1 MEMRRRKDP
10 ARSKSSLMLERLPSI
25 LLSLFAAFFVAIASF
40 VISAGYAEHR
50 AAEID
55 AAARSLAENAT
66 PSIIHLATA
75 RAELRHNQALLSDL
89 VNNAAL
95 GRPFD
100 RHELDEAR
108 DNLSRSLDA
117 YLGIPVYPGELK
129 QWQTVAQELGKLA
142 MDTDRALALLA
153 NGHPDEANK
162 LMDTL
167 RADFNGTS
175 EAVMASVELN
185 AQQARR
191 LAIEIAANRVRSRRI
206 ALVLNTASVTF
217 ALLAC
222 AAAAVQIRRHVRL
235 LWGQGVLL
243 ERRADELEQFAGR
256 VAHDVL
262 SPLGSVA
269 LSLDLALRRCSEG
282 DPARK
287 ALERG
292 RKAIARIKRTTD
304 GLLGFARAGAR
315 PEPGARAEVSPVI
328 DDLMVELV
336 PVAVELGAE
345 LRVEPFAPC
354 AVIANPGVLT
364 SILANLIRN
373 ALKYV
378 GDSAVCRI
386 VIRVLDTSDAVRIE
400 VEDTGPGVAP
410 ALEPMVFEPHVRAQ
424 GARVPGLGLGLATVK
439 RLTEA
444 HGGRVGLRTVV
455 GKGSVFWFELP
466 RASTEAAHAS
476 EIAPAPAREL
486 RETAPR

>member
-1 MEMRRRKDP
+1 
-10 ARSKSSLMLERLPSI
+10 MLERLPSI
-25 LLSLFAAFFVAIASF
+25 LLSLFVAFFVAIASF

-55 AAARSLAENAT
+55 AAAMSLAENAT
-66 PSIIHLATA
+66 PSIMLLATA
-75 RAELRHNQALLSDL
+75 RAELRHTQALLSDL
-89 VNNAAL
+89 IKDVAL
-95 GRPFD
+95 GRPLD

-117 YLGIPVYPGELK
+117 YLGMPVYPGELK
-129 QWQTVAQELGKLA
+129 QWQTVAQELRKLDLDA
-142 MDTDRALALLA
+142 DRALLLLA
-153 NGHPDEANK
+153 NGHRNEANK
-162 LMDTL
+162 LVDDTL
-167 RADFNGTS
+167 RADFDATS
-175 EAVMASVELN
+175 EAVMASIELN
-185 AQQARR
+185 AKHARR

-222 AAAAVQIRRHVRL
+222 AAAAVQIRRHVKL
-235 LWGQGVLL
+235 LWRQGVLL

-269 LSLDLALRRCSEG
+269 LSLDLALRRCGEG

-292 RKAIARIKRTTD
+292 RHAIARVKRTTD
-304 GLLGFARAGAR
+304 GLLEFARAGAR
-315 PEPGARAEVSPVI
+315 PEPGARAEVRPVI

-336 PVAVELGAE
+336 HVAEELGAE
-345 LRVEPFAPC
+345 LCVEPFAPC
-354 AVIANPGVLT
+354 AVAASPGVLT

-373 ALKYV
+373 ALKYL
-378 GDSAVCRI
+378 GDSAVCRV
-386 VIRVLDTSDAVRIE
+386 VIRVLDERDVVRIE

-410 ALEPMVFEPHVRAQ
+410 ALEQMVFEPHVRAQ
-424 GARVPGLGLGLATVK
+424 GARVPGLGLGLATVR

-455 GKGSVFWFELP
+455 GQGSLFWFELP
-466 RASTEAAHAS
+466 SASTEATRAS
-476 EIAPAPAREL
+476 EIGSSTSA
-486 RETAPR
+486 

>member
-1 MEMRRRKDP
+1 
-10 ARSKSSLMLERLPSI
+10 MLERLPSI

-55 AAARSLAENAT
+55 AAAMSLAENAT
-66 PSIIHLATA
+66 PSIMHLAAA
-75 RAELRHNQALLSDL
+75 RAELRHTQALLSDL
-89 VNNAAL
+89 VNDAAL
-95 GRPFD
+95 GRPRD

-108 DNLSRSLDA
+108 DSLSRSIDV
-117 YLGIPVYPGELK
+117 YLGMPVYPGELK
-129 QWQTVAQELGKLA
+129 QWQTVAQALGKLDL
-142 MDTDRALALLA
+142 DTDRALSLVA

-162 LMDTL
+162 LVDGAL
-167 RADFNGTS
+167 RADFNSTND
-175 EAVMASVELN
+175 AVMASIELN
-185 AQQARR
+185 ARHARR
-191 LAIEIAANRVRSRRI
+191 LAIEIAANRVHSRRT

-222 AAAAVQIRRHVRL
+222 AAAAVQVRRHVRL
-235 LWGQGVLL
+235 LWQQGVVL

-262 SPLGSVA
+262 SPLGAVA
-269 LSLDLALRRCSEG
+269 LALDLALRRCGEG

-287 ALERG
+287 GLERG
-292 RKAIARIKRTTD
+292 RQAILRVKRMTD
-304 GLLGFARAGAR
+304 GLLEFARAGAR
-315 PEPGARAEVSPVI
+315 PEPGARAEVHPII

-354 AVIANPGVLT
+354 AVAASPGVLT
-364 SILANLIRN
+364 SILANLTRN
-373 ALKYV
+373 ALKYL
-378 GDSAVCRI
+378 GDAAVCHV
-386 VIRVLDTSDAVRIE
+386 VIRVLDAREAVRIE

-410 ALEPMVFEPHVRAQ
+410 ALEHMVFEPHVRAQ

-455 GKGSVFWFELP
+455 GEGSVFWFELP
-466 RASTEAAHAS
+466 RASTESAHAFDVGS
-476 EIAPAPAREL
+476 STNA
-486 RETAPR
+486 